1 MATFTIPL
9 KTVIE
14 QTGGTVTIEP
24 MTFKGVD
31 MGAISKVENSAFGIE
46 RFPIYDEDYRD
57 ILTGKIVDHYWNRE
71 IGVETI
77 DMFQMLIRR
86 RMNEIMPYYNEL
98 YKSTLIAFDPF
109 VTIDVKTTSA
119 SDGTESVTA
128 DSEAATNSTTHAGS
142 RAVSSTTPQT
152 MLSGNEDYAS
162 SASDTTTDQVSDSNA
177 SNESNSESSTSAT
190 SESETKGYQALPAN
204 LLMQFRETIIN
215 VDLMVIAELE
225 DCFMLVWDNNDSYTN
240 GGY

>member
-1 MATFTIPL
+1 MGTFTMPL

-14 QTGGTVTIEP
+14 QTGGTVTIEQ
-24 MTFKGVD
+24 MSFKGVD
-31 MGAISKVENSAFGIE
+31 MGAMSKVANSAFGIE
-46 RFPIYDEDYRD
+46 HYPIFDSEYRD
-57 ILTGKIVDHYWNRE
+57 ILTGKIVDRYWNRE

-77 DMFQMLIRR
+77 DMFQMVLRR

-98 YKSTLIAFDPF
+98 YKSTLLTFDPF

-119 SDGTESVTA
+119 TDGTESVTA

-142 RAVSSTTPQT
+142 RAVNSTTPQT
-152 MLSGNEDYAS
+152 MLAGNEDYAS
-162 SASDTTTDQVSDSNA
+162 SATDSNSDQVSDSNA
-177 SNESNSESSTSAT
+177 SNESNSESSSSAN

-215 VDLMVIAELE
+215 VDLMVISELE
-225 DCFMLVWDNNDSYTN
+225 DIFMLVWDNNDAYTN
-240 GGY
+240 GWY